1 MVLFKT
7 ESIHKHIIYTPLTD
21 FEGCIVFFIFLKNR
35 LHTINDTKIICAK
48 LGISD
53 CPKFHHNWPL
63 LAVITRKKLFS
74 QQKFLKKKAFFLKCF
89 LFLKFCFESKIKS
102 GNNELTFFFPLFW
115 LYVSEFFSKIP
126 QAVGESVEKR
136 KSYQKLFLFC
146 FQSRLGVFLS
156 FCFKTEDCFFFNYIV
171 DDLLFFKLQPTLFFF
186 WGKWTVAKPS
196 GMVLCC
202 LYKTL

>member
-53 CPKFHHNWPL
+53 CPKFHHNWSL

-74 QQKFLKKKAFFLKCF
+74 QQKFLKKKGLFLKCF
-89 LFLKFCFESKIKS
+89 LFLKFCFESKIKG

-115 LYVSEFFSKIP
+115 MYVSEFFSKIP

-146 FQSRLGVFLS
+146 FQSSLGFFWS
-156 FCFKTEDCFFFNYIV
+156 FCFKTEDCFFLIT
-171 DDLLFFKLQPTLFFF
+171 LLTICCFSNSSQPCFFF
-186 WGKWTVAKPS
+186 
-196 GMVLCC
+196 LR
-202 LYKTL
+202 

>member
-1 MVLFKT
+1 MSRELWQKVTFVNFRFFFSKFAGEVGAFLWVLKKIVGNRQIHKTIILSSRKIDTSFSFNCVVLFKT

-53 CPKFHHNWPL
+53 CPKFHHNWSL

-89 LFLKFCFESKIKS
+89 LFLKFCFD
-102 GNNELTFFFPLFW
+102 
-115 LYVSEFFSKIP
+115 
-126 QAVGESVEKR
+126 
-136 KSYQKLFLFC
+136 C
-146 FQSRLGVFLS
+146 MFLS
-156 FCFKTEDCFFFNYIV
+156 FSQKYLR
-171 DDLLFFKLQPTLFFF
+171 LL
-186 WGKWTVAKPS
+186 VN
-196 GMVLCC
+196 M
-202 LYKTL
+202 